1 MHAQIQCLLGP
12 GWDAFA
18 QGLSF
23 CGGRGSN
30 SLPYMFQPR
39 RLHGIADVV
48 EHVALDEIA
57 GAVRHRLHSVG
68 SVRQLVQAGD
78 VDTLI
83 QRVQAFARSKPKAI
97 NTPSALEFTDLFR
110 ARAAAIDT

>member
-12 GWDAFA
+12 GLDAFA

-23 CGGRGSN
+23 CGGRAAIRCR
-30 SLPYMFQPR
+30 MFQPR
-39 RLHGIADVV
+39 RLHSIADPV
-48 EHVALDEIA
+48 EHVALDKIA
-57 GAVRHRLHSVG
+57 GAVRHRPHYVG

-83 QRVQAFARSKPKAI
+83 QRAQAFARSKPKAI
-97 NTPSALEFTDLFR
+97 NTPSALEFTDLF
-110 ARAAAIDT
+110 